1 MEITTQTQPSATAG
15 SPLRTKMQQTAEL
28 GTEFWNDSCALNELA
43 DAIENGAVGA
53 TSNPVIVLNAVKS
66 DAKTWTPV
74 IDQLVRD
81 NRHATEDEIAW
92 MLIEELG
99 RRAAKLLEPIYNKTN
114 GAQGF
119 LSMQVNAKYYRDPNR
134 MFDHGVRLAGLAP
147 NIAIKAPATEAGI
160 AAMEKL
166 VAHGININATVSFS
180 VAQAVAMAEACERA
194 LDAADRA
201 GKAANLHP
209 YITIMVGRVDDH
221 MQRMLTK
228 ENITVNPGVCNWAGV
243 AVFKRA
249 HQIFKQRGYRTRLL
263 AAAYRHH
270 LHWTEL
276 IGKNVVQ
283 TIPYSW
289 WKQFNN
295 SDLRPQATLDNP
307 IDATVLMQLHT
318 KFGEFRKAYNEDGL
332 QPADFEHYGATV
344 HTLNQFL
351 GGYQDLLGLVRERM
365 VR

>member
-1 MEITTQTQPSATAG
+1 MEITTHNHSNAAVA
-15 SPLRTKMQQTAEL
+15 PLKSKMQQTADL
-28 GTEFWNDSCALNELA
+28 GTEFWNDSCALNELTE
-43 DAIENGAVGA
+43 AIENGATGA
-53 TSNPVIVLNAVKS
+53 TSNPVIVLNAVKG
-66 DAKTWTPV
+66 DLKTWTPV
-74 IDQLVRD
+74 IDQLARD
-81 NRHATEDEIAW
+81 NVHATEDELAW
-92 MLIEELG
+92 LLIEELG
-99 RRAAKLLEPIYNKTN
+99 RRAAKLLEPVYERTS

-119 LSMQVNAKYYRDPNR
+119 LSMQVNAKYFRDPNR

-201 GKAANLHP
+201 GKAATLHP

-221 MQRMLTK
+221 MQRAMAK

-289 WKQFNN
+289 WRQFNN
-295 SDLRPQATLDNP
+295 SELRPQHALETPVEAP
-307 IDATVLMQLHT
+307 ILSQLHG
-318 KFGEFRKAYNEDGL
+318 KFGEFRKAYLEDGMR
-332 QPADFEHYGATV
+332 PADFEHYGATV